1 MMIGLFL
8 FSTLEFATKRDMKN
22 AIRKLDG
29 TELNGKRIKLVDVS
43 VGMASKCFDLRVGNW
58 KSRQLF

>member
-1 MMIGLFL
+1 MCNLSLFL
-8 FSTLEFATKRDMKN
+8 FSTLEFASKRDMKN

-43 VGMASKCFDLRVGNW
+43 MTFL
-58 KSRQLF
+58 